1 MKNQLST
8 GEQFNNWTVLSF
20 AGTNKKHEQ
29 LYNCQCICGTIRTV
43 RKGNL
48 GVAIGCGC
56 VRKTYKVQPKIRK
69 QAKKAK
75 STSPS
80 KVNKLPN
87 DTAVRRPAVISL
99 DRKLEEIRLKR
110 ELENEY
116 SLESYL

>member
-1 MKNQLST
+1 MNTYSKGQ
-8 GEQFNNWTVLSF
+8 QFNNWTVLLF
-20 AGTNKKHEQ
+20 QGKDEKHNQ

-69 QAKKAK
+69 KAK

-87 DTAVRRPAVISL
+87 DTAVRRPAVIRL